1 METITYLNFEWD
13 REKAKLNKIKHGVS
27 FKTATAVFDDPN
39 RLDLPDNSHSFNE
52 SRRKV
57 IGMANDILFVIYTDR
72 RERIRLISAREA
84 EEDERRDYYEY
95 GGKLGVLHEE
105 SGRTVDGGGE
115 G

>member
-1 METITYLNFEWD
+1 METITYKHYEWD

-105 SGRTVDGGGE
+105 SRRTVDGGGE